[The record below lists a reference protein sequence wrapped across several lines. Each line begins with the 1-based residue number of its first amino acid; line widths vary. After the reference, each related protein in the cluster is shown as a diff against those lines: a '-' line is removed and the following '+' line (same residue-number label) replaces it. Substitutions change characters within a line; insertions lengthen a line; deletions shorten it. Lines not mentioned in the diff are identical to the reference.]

1 MVKFFQSNLSGGMNT
16 RTSVFT
22 VKPNELKLGRNV
34 TLEQLG
40 SIRKR
45 SGYGGGIT
53 IQANKEILGLYEFV
67 ITSTGAKYLLAISNN
82 SGDTAAVMKYSSDFL
97 TFTTHPDSDLSA
109 LQENAKY
116 EFANF
121 IDLCFV
127 AGYSADDST
136 FQQVFTISGILNG
149 DYDASSFVTGAP
161 NAKYIIQSNDRIF
174 LVNTSNSSNEYF
186 WSDLP
191 AGSPGAWTLTWT
203 STNSNR
209 VETNDGEELAG
220 VGKNFNRVLLFKN
233 SSIHKWDAD
242 NEQLIRESGSIGS
255 TSHRSIKNLG
265 GSTVFY
271 RNGFGF
277 YEYAGQEPF
286 LISRKIDDW
295 IGAISNVADVASFT
309 DGTIYQ
315 ASVGN
320 ITIDGRTYN
329 NVAIEYNTVLE
340 SWVIKDNFGASVI
353 ATYGETDRKSFY
365 MGSSSSGKVYEMF
378 SHTTTSTSSTSSST
392 SSTSSS
398 TSSTSSTSVSTSST
412 SSTSTTP

>member
-1 MVKFFQSNLSGGMNT
+1 
-16 RTSVFT
+16 
-22 VKPNELKLGRNV
+22 
-34 TLEQLG
+34 
-40 SIRKR
+40 
-45 SGYGGGIT
+45 
-53 IQANKEILGLYEFV
+53 
-67 ITSTGAKYLLAISNN
+67 
-82 SGDTAAVMKYSSDFL
+82 MKYSSDFL